1 MNPFDN
7 FSDVLA
13 KNDVS
18 QTQSEAFVD
27 LMVWAMYVDGAIKY
41 QENAQVDEVIK
52 RLNAVADMPLT
63 PYLNQS
69 IATFRDVWHDASQA
83 ERAMTDIAARLGNDT
98 LRQAAYDLSEA
109 MARADGELVEEE
121 QAFLDQVRQ
130 YFGL

>member
-7 FSDVLA
+7 LSEILG

-18 QTQSEAFVD
+18 QTQGQAFVD
-27 LMVWAMYVDGAIKY
+27 LMVWTMYVDGAIKY

-52 RLNAVADMPLT
+52 RLNAAVDMPLT

-69 IATFRDVWHDASQA
+69 ISTFRDVWHDASQA
-83 ERAMTDIAARLGNDT
+83 ERAMSDIAARLGNDT

-109 MARADGELVEEE
+109 MAKADGELAEEE